1 MLPNLIS
8 YKKFNTV
15 KLIKNSGI
23 QFMDFGLKLDF
34 DSEDPERQAYWKE
47 HGTGRFI
54 QSSLKPV
61 PPSDDSED
69 TGVSSKFSWKRLVRD
84 PSDSYYCDPGDIDTP
99 IDESVKA
106 EVKDAVSLF
115 DGEWLPLPFF
125 SKVTRDKAED
135 HKKTISDNEFNKGPG
150 NWARFRIARI
160 TDRADIRRSGYTHLL
175 TIAFDTRIFDSTGV
189 DYKSG
194 IPRDTDIRNGCSFAF
209 ACYSCDNE
217 WYLQPGDWVDRWI
230 RYVYESCRLRSSDPN
245 ISKRTKID
253 FDIERGQYNKDYL
266 NLLALIHDETV
277 VPDVK
282 IAENERRS
290 DHKDVIDVNFIL
302 DIGNSR
308 TCGIMIEKHPDDPT
322 GFSQHYELEIRD
334 LTRLERVCRK

>member
-160 TDRADIRRSGYTHLL
+160 TDRDDIRRSGYTHLL

-189 DYKSG
+189 DYK
-194 IPRDTDIRNGCSFAF
+194 
-209 ACYSCDNE
+209 
-217 WYLQPGDWVDRWI
+217 
-230 RYVYESCRLRSSDPN
+230 
-245 ISKRTKID
+245 
-253 FDIERGQYNKDYL
+253 
-266 NLLALIHDETV
+266 
-277 VPDVK
+277 
-282 IAENERRS
+282 
-290 DHKDVIDVNFIL
+290 
-302 DIGNSR
+302 
-308 TCGIMIEKHPDDPT
+308 
-322 GFSQHYELEIRD
+322 
-334 LTRLERVCRK
+334 